1 MKTQR
6 NQSGKSLKSLSM
18 SNKKKTNRNEI
29 EHALSVILHGGK
41 DLLND
46 SENNVKFGWCEL
58 SIGDWVYF
66 KTYDDDHDT
75 LTVSK
80 GEIIE
85 IITSEKK
92 VMNKPDDNMSS
103 DGWHRE
109 RCVSYKIRWNGMTT
123 IIDSR
128 YAYTDKMHAIL
139 AAIHNTIKSY
149 FE

>member
-1 MKTQR
+1 
-6 NQSGKSLKSLSM
+6 M
-18 SNKKKTNRNEI
+18 SNNNKKKKTNRNEI
-29 EHALSVILHGGK
+29 ERALSVILHVGK
-41 DLLND
+41 DILND
-46 SENNVKFGWCEL
+46 SEDNVKFGWCEFN
-58 SIGDWVYF
+58 IGDWVYF

-92 VMNKPDDNMSS
+92 VMNRPDDNMSS
-103 DGWHRE
+103 DGWHSE

>member
-1 MKTQR
+1 
-6 NQSGKSLKSLSM
+6 M

-41 DLLND
+41 DILND

-58 SIGDWVYF
+58 NIGDWVYF

-85 IITSEKK
+85 IMTSEKK

-103 DGWHRE
+103 DGWHCE
-109 RCVSYKIRWNGMTT
+109 RCVSYKIRWNGMTA